1 MDISEANS
9 LKHAIIENMSN
20 EIILAIIAVIPTT
33 ATAISTVYL
42 NSKRLKDREDAIKR
56 DEEQTKLAMRNSSK
70 SSIQNM
76 IMQDI
81 IRVELLGKL
90 PENKDNIE
98 SEYENYHKNDGNG
111 TVTRQVAEY
120 NNWYSKKELC
130 LRCFVDVEQ
139 NKPHKLDKNA
149 KIK

>member
-1 MDISEANS
+1 
-9 LKHAIIENMSN
+9 MSN
-20 EIILAIIAVIPTT
+20 EIIVALIAAIPTT

-42 NSKRLKDREDAIKR
+42 NSKRLKDREEAIKR
-56 DEEQTKLAMRNSSK
+56 DAEQKKLAVRNASK
-70 SSIQNM
+70 ASIQNM
-76 IMQDI
+76 ITQDI

-98 SEYENYHKNDGNG
+98 AEYESYHKNGGNG

-120 NNWYSKKELC
+120 NNWYSRKELC
-130 LRCFVDVEQ
+130 LRCAVDVER
-139 NKPHKLDKNA
+139 NKPKKLDKKS

>member
-1 MDISEANS
+1 M
-9 LKHAIIENMSN
+9 
-20 EIILAIIAVIPTT
+20 EIIIALIAAIPTT
-33 ATAISTVYL
+33 ATALSTVYL
-42 NSKRLKDREDAIKR
+42 NSKRLKDREEAIRRDA
-56 DEEQTKLAMRNSSK
+56 EQRKLAMRNASK

-76 IMQDI
+76 ITQDI

-98 SEYENYHKNDGNG
+98 SEYESYHQNGGNG

-130 LRCFVDVEQ
+130 LRCAVDVER
-139 NKPHKLDKNA
+139 NKPKKLDKKKSVA
-149 KIK
+149 

>member
-1 MDISEANS
+1 
-9 LKHAIIENMSN
+9 MSN
-20 EIILAIIAVIPTT
+20 EIIIALIAAIPTT
-33 ATAISTVYL
+33 ATALSTAYL

-56 DEEQTKLAMRNSSK
+56 DAEQKKLALRNASK

-76 IMQDI
+76 ITQDI

-98 SEYENYHKNDGNG
+98 NEYENYHENGGNG

-130 LRCFVDVEQ
+130 LRCAVDVEQ
-139 NKPHKLDKNA
+139 NKPKKLDTRRKTN
-149 KIK
+149 

>member
-1 MDISEANS
+1 MDGTQ
-9 LKHAIIENMSN
+9 
-20 EIILAIIAVIPTT
+20 ILITLIAAIPTT
-33 ATAISTVYL
+33 ATALSTVYL

-56 DEEQTKLAMRNSSK
+56 DAEQRKLAMRNASK

-76 IMQDI
+76 ITQDI

-98 SEYENYHKNDGNG
+98 AEYENYHANGGNG

-120 NNWYSKKELC
+120 NSWYRKKELC
-130 LRCFVDVEQ
+130 MRCSGEVEME
-139 NKPHKLDKNA
+139 NPKKLD
-149 KIK
+149 IKKKCK